1 MVGNSLWDAEKHG
14 SHAERVGAGESCA
27 AATTRR
33 VEGAPAAASAD
44 GDGPDLLGSTVEVV
58 DGLAVFVAGGA
69 AGNRGGL
76 APPRVQTL
84 LGVEEPT
91 PKRLSD
97 DRDGAKRADS
107 ADQPRQ
113 SAVPSKKSSGAINL
127 HSAD

>member
-27 AATTRR
+27 EATTRH
-33 VEGAPAAASAD
+33 VEGAPSTAAADRNGSN
-44 GDGPDLLGSTVEVV
+44 LLGRAVEAV

-91 PKRLSD
+91 PKRSSD

-113 SAVPSKKSSGAINL
+113 SALGST
-127 HSAD
+127 